1 MIVFAALA
9 AAALPGRAV
18 AAPMPPPPSVVGGAP
33 SATLPPRPAPAAE
46 PSAHVASPAPHA
58 SRAVLHTGAPPLASP
73 TVPKLPKPER
83 PSPPGPLR
91 ALPSRPPNLLP
102 PTLLSA
108 PVPSPL
114 AVLTP
119 PLWDPDARPTATVA
133 ATPRAAGSPSLAA
146 RPSRASDSLRA
157 IRAYQS
163 STGARHLEA
172 ERVAASASRRAG
184 AAAAALA
191 ERFAGSMAPRR
202 ATRAPSAAHAR
213 GGAGAELSR
222 LLAVA
227 DRFMMS
233 VPTPLFVLTLA
244 VLVGMMLMFRRER
257 RRARIAEHAALSDPL
272 TGLPNRLA
280 LEHRLAIEWERA
292 RRYGRP
298 LGIIALDLNELKL
311 VNDHHGHAA
320 GDRLLC
326 QAADLLRRRVRRSDC
341 AARLGGDEFVVVIT
355 ETRSQEVAALA
366 DSVRHSLNAGGV
378 SASVGHAQ
386 LAAGDSDPADV
397 LRRADADMYQQ
408 KHAGRDQRHLRLA
421 EPAPEAAQAATI

>member
-9 AAALPGRAV
+9 AGALPGRAV

-33 SATLPPRPAPAAE
+33 SATLPPPPAPAPEE
-46 PSAHVASPAPHA
+46 PSAPVASPAPHA
-58 SRAVLHTGAPPLASP
+58 SPAVPHTGALPLASP
-73 TVPKLPKPER
+73 KIPRLRR

-91 ALPSRPPNLLP
+91 ALPSRPPNLLRL
-102 PTLLSA
+102 TLLSA

-114 AVLTP
+114 AVLVP
-119 PLWDPDARPTATVA
+119 PLWDPDARSTATVA
-133 ATPRAAGSPSLAA
+133 ETPRPAGSPPLAA
-146 RPSRASDSLRA
+146 RPSESLRA
-157 IRAYQS
+157 IRAYHS

-191 ERFAGSMAPRR
+191 ERFAGSMAPRP
-202 ATRAPSAAHAR
+202 APRVLSPAR
-213 GGAGAELSR
+213 SRDAGSELAR

-233 VPTPLFVLTLA
+233 VPTPLFALILA
-244 VLVGMMLMFRRER
+244 LLVGMMLMFRRER

-298 LGIIALDLNELKL
+298 LGVISLDLDELKL
-311 VNDHHGHAA
+311 VNDRHGHAA

-326 QAADLLRRRVRRSDC
+326 QAADLLSRRVRRSDC

-355 ETRSQEVAALA
+355 ETRSQEIAALA
-366 DSVRHSLNAGGV
+366 DAIRHSLKAGGV
-378 SASVGHAQ
+378 CASVGHAQ
-386 LAAGDSDPADV
+386 LAAGDSDPAEI

-408 KHAGRDQRHLRLA
+408 KHAEGDHRHLRLA
-421 EPAPEAAQAATI
+421 EPPSEAAEAPTI